1 MSDEFA
7 IENPLDAKTQ
17 FSATVFDL
25 ILQYI
30 TC

>member
-1 MSDEFA
+1 MYDESPV
-7 IENPLDAKTQ
+7 ENPLDAKTH